1 MNHARISARI
11 PLEDDKQ
18 IEKLVRQGKYINKR
32 DFFRKAIKK
41 LLESESEVIS

>member
-11 PLEDDKQ
+11 PLEDNKA
-18 IEKLVRQGKYINKR
+18 IEKLVKEGKYINKS

-41 LLESESEVIS
+41 LLESEVS